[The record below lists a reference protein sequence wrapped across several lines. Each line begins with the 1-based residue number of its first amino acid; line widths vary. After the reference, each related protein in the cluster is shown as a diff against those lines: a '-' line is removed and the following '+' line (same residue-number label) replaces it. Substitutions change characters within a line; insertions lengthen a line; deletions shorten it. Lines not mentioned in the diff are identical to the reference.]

1 MEVILGF
8 LMVFL
13 GTIICFDFLLFLFK
27 SFDSNSNQNNKNN
40 NINVVKKNESYEDI
54 YNNLFKLTLN
64 KFKEKNNTIVNLK
77 QFNKLQEKYYKLVKL
92 IDKDKFKML
101 EESLK
106 NLLENSLKN
115 ILIISKLNN
124 ILESLDYDK
133 LSKQNKKHY
142 KINED
147 FLQKEKDK
155 FKESLELYDYI
166 ILKLI
171 DIETKNNYDYSDI
184 KNYIDNLVN
193 MNLNHNLDYLETKYL
208 NVDLEQFGSNVKK
221 VKKGK
226 TYE

>member
-1 MEVILGF
+1 MEVILGS

-13 GTIICFDFLLFLFK
+13 GTIMCFDFLLFLFK
-27 SFDSNSNQNNKNN
+27 SFDSNSNQKNKNN
-40 NINVVKKNESYEDI
+40 NIVVKKTESYEDI
-54 YNNLFKLTLN
+54 YNNLFRLTLN

-147 FLQKEKDK
+147 FLQKEKNK

>member
-1 MEVILGF
+1 MEVILGS
-8 LMVFL
+8 LIVFL

-27 SFDSNSNQNNKNN
+27 SFDLNSNQNNKNN

>member
-1 MEVILGF
+1 MEVILGS

-13 GTIICFDFLLFLFK
+13 GTIMCFDFLLFLFK
-27 SFDSNSNQNNKNN
+27 SFDSNSNQKNKNN
-40 NINVVKKNESYEDI
+40 NINVVKKTESYEDI
-54 YNNLFKLTLN
+54 YNNLFRLTLN

-221 VKKGK
+221 LKKGK